1 MWWKRED
8 EGSSSVVNCVWLLPK
23 MTYKYVSW
31 TSYTSAI
38 SQKQVLMVNAFI
50 LSSTHFSLKKKN
62 SPLMSLLPEDKQ
74 PTLKRLIIVGQ
85 ILRSI
90 SPYAS
95 VFIQGFV
102 YMHPKST

>member
-50 LSSTHFSLKKKN
+50 LSSTHFSLKKKFPIN
-62 SPLMSLLPEDKQ
+62 VLVARRQTTYSQKTDNCRTDS
-74 PTLKRLIIVGQ
+74 
-85 ILRSI
+85 
-90 SPYAS
+90 
-95 VFIQGFV
+95 
-102 YMHPKST
+102 